1 MPRYGAVLVSSAFEL
16 SARFVDEVCEL
27 VPPLATQL
35 GVPGRHDSWGTAFG
49 LEGIEELHRLRK
61 AYTADFDSHRSD
73 PDPRHALAAE
83 VFLASAA
90 EHDEAF
96 NAGDHFTTVRHMASP
111 FHQLASTFEVMPRET
126 PEDWDNIIRRL
137 ETISQ
142 PLSDYKALL
151 SVAISRGRVNSR
163 RQAESLADQAEAA
176 SSGSSH
182 LHTLERAAEEKGHTS
197 PRLRAA
203 LASARAEMRAFADF
217 LRQVY
222 LPAAREHDPSG
233 PETYMRAADRLVGIR
248 IDPDEAYEWGW
259 EEFGRLTGAMDHVGE
274 RILPGTGFRE
284 VKELLESDPE
294 GLANST
300 AELVQF
306 VEDVL
311 EQAVGDLAG
320 AHFDVPDVIRPLT
333 VQIAPPGTPLGVYY
347 RGPSE
352 DFSRPGGVWYS
363 IGDQTSFPLY
373 QHRSTAYHEGFPGHH
388 LQIATARYHSENL
401 SRFQRLLTWYPGYG
415 EGWGMYAEV
424 LMGELGYLEDPR
436 SYFGMLAK
444 QMYRAARIVVDI
456 GLHLELEIPS
466 HSPIGPGK
474 PWDFETAVEFMR
486 VYGFRTPAQ
495 AEAEVLRYLG
505 WPGQAI
511 AYKLGEREI
520 LSIREESRQRLG
532 GDFDLRR
539 FHAVV
544 LENGAMRL
552 DMLRDLVRD
561 RL

>member
-1 MPRYGAVLVSSAFEL
+1 MPT
-16 SARFVDEVCEL
+16 
-27 VPPLATQL
+27 LATQL
-35 GVPGRHDSWGTAFG
+35 GVPGKHDSWGNAFG
-49 LEGIEELHRLRK
+49 LEGVEELHRLRQD
-61 AYTADFDSHRSD
+61 YRSRLEPHRSD
-73 PDPRHALAAE
+73 ADPRQALAAE
-83 VFLASAA
+83 VFVASAT
-90 EHDEAF
+90 EHGEAYES
-96 NAGDHFTTVRHMASP
+96 GDHFTTVRHMASP
-111 FHQLASTFEVMPRET
+111 FHQMASTFEVMPT
-126 PEDWDNIIRRL
+126 ATTEDWDNIVRRL
-137 ETISQ
+137 ETISH
-142 PLSDYKALL
+142 PLNDYKALL
-151 SVAISRGRVNSR
+151 SVGISRGQVSAR
-163 RQAESLADQAEAA
+163 RQAESLADQAEA
-176 SSGSSH
+176 SSRGSSH
-182 LHTLERAAEEKGHTS
+182 LDTLAATAEEKGQMS
-197 PRLRAA
+197 ARLRGA
-203 LASARAEMRAFADF
+203 LENARTEIGAFADF

-222 LPAAREHDPSG
+222 VPAAREEDASG
-233 PETYMRAADRLVGIR
+233 SETYVRAADRLVGLR
-248 IDPDEAYEWGW
+248 VDPFDAYDWGW
-259 EEFGRLTGAMDHVGE
+259 VEFGRLMGEMNHVGE

-284 VKELLESDPE
+284 VKELLETDPA

-300 AELVQF
+300 DDLVQF
-306 VEDVL
+306 VEEVL
-311 EQAVGDLAG
+311 AQAVEDLAG
-320 AHFDVPDVIRPLT
+320 VHFDVPELIRPLT

-363 IGDQTSFPLY
+363 IGDQTIFPLY

-388 LQIATARYHSENL
+388 LQIATARYHRENL

-424 LMGELGYLEDPR
+424 LMGELGYLGDPR

-456 GLHLELEIPS
+456 GLHIGLEIPL
-466 HSPIGPGK
+466 HSPIAPGQV
-474 PWDFETAVEFMR
+474 WDFETAVEFMR

-520 LSIREESRQRLG
+520 LSMREESRQRLG
-532 GDFDLRR
+532 VDFDLRR

-552 DMLRDLVRD
+552 DMLREVLRD